1 MRYGL
6 VSSGGRG
13 GKAWEDSSD
22 SSISSDSD
30 HAYGSRQQRQKQKQK
45 QRQRQRQRQSV
56 HQNNNIN
63 TQSKPHEACATAA
76 SAATLAEPRRPK
88 AEQQPLP
95 SGAIRLTTRDFPLPA
110 SPASFVLSTSS
121 SGGGG
126 AVTVASAAANA
137 KGDRYRE
144 SAERAHAKIAPVS
157 SEKIDGARADACRS
171 YALPIQVEFRKT
183 QEALAALALDMPSP
197 ASSSAAA
204 AASAAPAVV
213 VDAAVAETLRRVQ
226 QLHDDFERRL
236 REEAEAEQRK
246 KDEEKRKEDE
256 EKRKEEEAVREATEK
271 AKRDAAEKKQKEEA
285 AEKARR
291 DKAQRSKDDAAEKA
305 KSDAAEKSR
314 LASGVSAEALA
325 WADRYRAMY
334 QQLMGG
340 AGAQVKADRAVK
352 AYCFKQRGL
361 VTRSIGQ
368 LKDSVAFVTRVAA
381 TVGDVLAEA
390 SRLHGAVAHQ
400 WMLNLTAKAL

>member
-6 VSSGGRG
+6 VSSDGRG

-22 SSISSDSD
+22 GSISSDSD
-30 HAYGSRQQRQKQKQK
+30 HAYGSRQQRQRQRQK
-45 QRQRQRQRQSV
+45 QRQGQRLSV
-56 HQNNNIN
+56 HQNSNIN
-63 TQSKPHEACATAA
+63 TQSKPHKSCATAA
-76 SAATLAEPRRPK
+76 SAATLAKPRRPK
-88 AEQQPLP
+88 AEQQPLS
-95 SGAIRLTTRDFPLPA
+95 SGAIRLTARDFPLPA

-121 SGGGG
+121 GGGGSGSG
-126 AVTVASAAANA
+126 AVTVASAAASA

-171 YALPIQVEFRKT
+171 YALPIQVEFRRT
-183 QEALAALALDMPSP
+183 QEALAALALDMPPP
-197 ASSSAAA
+197 AASAA

-226 QLHDDFERRL
+226 QLHNDFERRL

-246 KDEEKRKEDE
+246 KDEAQRKKDE
-256 EKRKEEEAVREATEK
+256 EKRKEEEAVREAAEK
-271 AKRDAAEKKQKEEA
+271 VKRDAAEKEQKEEA

-305 KSDAAEKSR
+305 KSDAAEKRR

-340 AGAQVKADRAVK
+340 VGAQVKADRAVK